1 MQYFIGFLATVLVPL
16 IPSIAKGLATYV
28 ALSVGFS
35 LVAYTGVSVA
45 MDSIADY
52 IQSNMNG
59 VTPKLAALMAMAG
72 VDTYIN
78 VVLTC
83 VAFLFTLNGLMS
95 ATGYRPSWRKPVDPA

>member
-59 VTPKLAALMAMAG
+59 VTPNLL
-72 VDTYIN
+72 
-78 VVLTC
+78 
-83 VAFLFTLNGLMS
+83 
-95 ATGYRPSWRKPVDPA
+95 RSWRWLAWIPISTWC